1 MGTLFSAAIVCFVEA
16 YDWKSYL
23 FVGIT
28 MCVVLAR
35 LHPFAHANKK
45 VKGWSMSVD
54 CLLLS
59 EFGVRLDGAW
69 TAWMD
74 LSDFLCE

>member
-23 FVGIT
+23 FVVIT

-35 LHPFAHANKK
+35 LHPFAHANKRK
-45 VKGWSMSVD
+45 GMEYECGLFAFVRIWCQIGWS
-54 CLLLS
+54 
-59 EFGVRLDGAW
+59 LDG
-69 TAWMD
+69 MD
-74 LSDFLCE
+74 GLV